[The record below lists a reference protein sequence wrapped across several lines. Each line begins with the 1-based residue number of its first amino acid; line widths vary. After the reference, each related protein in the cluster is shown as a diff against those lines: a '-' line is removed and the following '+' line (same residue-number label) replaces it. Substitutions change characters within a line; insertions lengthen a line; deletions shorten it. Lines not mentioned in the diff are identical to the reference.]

1 MAVRLEI
8 KRSIAPNDLW
18 HWMVVFDS
26 GHIFA
31 TSEESYES
39 AEICAVAASLCGL
52 DALHAAERT
61 EKRMAGDATAIAVNK
76 VAPMAHPTFDHDGDG
91 DPTDETLAAIKEWQP
106 DSSEDGRDPWV
117 AGDATAVAAN
127 KVAPMAN
134 PTFDHDGDPT
144 DETLAA
150 IEEWQPDFSEGGRD
164 PWAEFIRFCQEAWNT
179 DYGTVREETDEEGKT
194 LLCFVT
200 GGWSANEAV
209 QGAMMGNMMF
219 RVMRWH
225 SSYRGGLVK
234 YAAR

>member
-8 KRSIAPNDLW
+8 KRSIAPNNLW

-39 AEICAVAASLCGL
+39 AEICAVSAGTLGL
-52 DALHAAERT
+52 DALHAAER
-61 EKRMAGDATAIAVNK
+61 AIKNMPPVVK
-76 VAPMAHPTFDHDGDG
+76 GEPMVSPTFD
-91 DPTDETLAAIKEWQP
+91 
-106 DSSEDGRDPWV
+106 S
-117 AGDATAVAAN
+117 
-127 KVAPMAN
+127 
-134 PTFDHDGDPT
+134 DGDPT

-150 IEEWQPDFSEGGRD
+150 IEGWQFDSNKEGGD
-164 PWAEFIRFCQEAWNT
+164 PWANFVEFVKEAWNM
-179 DYGTVREETDEEGKT
+179 DYGTIREEVDEDSKT

-209 QGAMMGNMMF
+209 QGAMMSNMMF

>member
-1 MAVRLEI
+1 MAARLEI
-8 KRSIAPNDLW
+8 KRSIAPNNLW

-39 AEICAVAASLCGL
+39 AEICAGSASLYGL

-61 EKRMAGDATAIAVNK
+61 EKRMAGDATA
-76 VAPMAHPTFDHDGDG
+76 
-91 DPTDETLAAIKEWQP
+91 
-106 DSSEDGRDPWV
+106 
-117 AGDATAVAAN
+117 VAAN
-127 KVAPMAN
+127 KVVPMAN

-150 IEEWQPDFSEGGRD
+150 IEEWQPDFSEDGRD
-164 PWAEFIRFCQEAWNT
+164 PWAEFIQFCREAWNM
-179 DYGTVREETDEEGKT
+179 DYGTVREETDGDSKT
-194 LLCFVT
+194 LLCFMT

-209 QGAMMGNMMF
+209 QGAMMSNMMF